1 MVGSCYNIDFLLLLG
16 KYRNKAPAIKRKRV
30 LMLSR
35 RERDFL
41 SIYTLISDPRLL
53 LMMIC
58 SVSFFLPPSAAAGD
72 AVVPQIKTS

>member
-1 MVGSCYNIDFLLLLG
+1 
-16 KYRNKAPAIKRKRV
+16 
-30 LMLSR
+30 MLSR

-53 LMMIC
+53 LMMIS

-72 AVVPQIKTS
+72 AAAGDAVVPQIKTS